1 LINQNVLHV
10 VNMEVNEIISEY
22 GLYATY
28 ILLAVAVLAAIV
40 LPLINAL
47 NNPKSL
53 LKTLGGVVI
62 LVVIFFIAFSI
73 SGSEVLPSYERQGL
87 HTAGA
92 SRFVGGTLITMYSL
106 IIIALI
112 AIVITEV
119 KKAFK

>member
-1 LINQNVLHV
+1 
-10 VNMEVNEIISEY
+10 MEINEIISEY
-22 GLYATY
+22 GLYASY
-28 ILLAVAVLAAIV
+28 ILLAVAALAAIV

-53 LKTLGGVVI
+53 LKTLGGVVL
-62 LVVIFFIAFSI
+62 LVVLFFIAFSI
-73 SGSEVLPSYERQGL
+73 SGSEVLPSYEKQGL

-92 SRFVGGTLITMYSL
+92 SKFVGGTLITMYSL
-106 IIIALI
+106 IIIALV